1 MYDANN
7 TSPTALVQLTTSN
20 GDLEHVTLRR
30 RGTVYEG
37 SILSANDAYVAHRDE
52 YLDTVPSDFISAY
65 YVDANTGSGQP
76 QLIQTTVPVQP
87 EYTFTAQRTATS
99 TVSGTERPL
108 FTVPPGSRTFLDYAK
123 ANLPFEF
130 RFFNRSYRSIYVS
143 ANGVITFGG
152 PNPTSCNDSDSVASV
167 PAIAPMWTEL
177 VYGGGANENVYYS
190 TGPDSVTVR
199 WAAETA
205 YTGEPVNFSAV
216 LYDDGRILYQYG
228 AGQ

>member
-1 MYDANN
+1 M
-7 TSPTALVQLTTSN
+7 
-20 GDLEHVTLRR
+20 
-30 RGTVYEG
+30 
-37 SILSANDAYVAHRDE
+37 
-52 YLDTVPSDFISAY
+52 
-65 YVDANTGSGQP
+65 
-76 QLIQTTVPVQP
+76 IQTTVPVQP

-108 FTVPPGSRTFLDYAK
+108 FTVVPGTRTFLDYAK

-228 AGQ
+228 AGNNNLVGTTILGCNSTTPVIGISAGRDSYQLRYFDYDGLPYLERAPSILIDPPFNTPSEPVVRIETPESDGSYSGY